1 MGIVLKQ
8 SLKNTIITYIGFGI
22 GAVNTLYLYPIFLG
36 ATYYALTNY
45 ILSAANVIMPLF
57 AIGMQNTLVKF
68 YAQYQTEKERSQ
80 FLSFTVLFPLL
91 MCIPLAIIGIFF
103 FDDILTFVSKK
114 NPVVKTFI
122 LLIPFIGICMAYFEI
137 FYAWARV
144 HMHSV
149 FGNFIKEVGL
159 RLFSLF
165 TLIGVYYNWITVV
178 QFVYVTAGI
187 YLLAL
192 VVTMFYAFYI
202 KKPVFQFVIPANVKD
217 ILVYTFYIILSGSVA
232 NLLLDG
238 DKIMLNQYMKI
249 ENIAYYSVATYI
261 ALVISVPSRAMHQ
274 IVYPITAKLM
284 HENKHDELNDLYK
297 KTSINL
303 QIVGGFVMLCIF
315 VNIEQLYEMVPK
327 DYSGGIIVVFM
338 IGLSKY
344 FDLILG
350 NNNAIIFNSK
360 YYRAVLF
367 LGVGLV
373 ILTVVLNMIFIP
385 LYGIIGSA
393 FATLLSITCY
403 SLAKLLFVVKR
414 MHLYPFTKQTL
425 HSIGITFIV
434 FLLFY
439 FWEFPVNSSVSNGL
453 RSILVLVAIGL
464 KSLLVT
470 FVYTYMNY
478 KFVVSPEINQT
489 LDKVFF
495 KFKRNK

>member
-1 MGIVLKQ
+1 MGIVLNQ

-22 GAVNTLYLYPIFLG
+22 GAINTLYLYPIFLG

-91 MCIPLAIIGIFF
+91 MCIPLAIIGMFF
-103 FDDILTFVSKK
+103 YDDILFFVSKK
-114 NPVVKTFI
+114 NPVVKSFV
-122 LLIPFIGICMAYFEI
+122 LLIPFTGLCMAYFEI

-159 RLFSLF
+159 RLFSLI

-178 QFVYVTAGI
+178 EFVYVTAAI
-187 YLLAL
+187 YFLAFL
-192 VVTMFYAFYI
+192 VTMFYAFNI
-202 KKPVFQFVIPANVKD
+202 KKPVFQFVIPENVKD

-284 HENKHDELNDLYK
+284 HENKHDELNSLYK

-315 VNIEQLYEMVPK
+315 VNINQLYEMVPK
-327 DYSGGIIVVFM
+327 EYSGGIIVVFM

-373 ILTVVLNMIFIP
+373 VLTVILNMIFIP
-385 LYGIIGSA
+385 LFGIIGSA

-414 MHLYPFTKQTL
+414 MHLYPFTKETL
-425 HSIGITFIV
+425 YSIGITFAV
-434 FLLFY
+434 FVLFY
-439 FWEFPVNSSVSNGL
+439 YWKFPINP
-453 RSILVLVAIGL
+453 LVAIGL
-464 KSLLVT
+464 KSILVT
-470 FVYTYMNY
+470 IVYIFINY
-478 KFVVSPEINQT
+478 KFVVSPEINAT
-489 LDKVFF
+489 LDKVLL
-495 KFKRNK
+495 KIKRN

>member
-1 MGIVLKQ
+1 MGIVLNQ
-8 SLKNTIITYIGFGI
+8 SLKNTIITYIGFGV
-22 GAVNTLYLYPIFLG
+22 GAINTLYLYPIFLG

-91 MCIPLAIIGIFF
+91 MCIPLAIIGFFF
-103 FDDILTFVSKK
+103 FDDILAFVSKK

-122 LLIPFIGICMAYFEI
+122 LLIPFTALCMAYFEI

-159 RLFSLF
+159 RLFSLI

-192 VVTMFYAFYI
+192 IVTMFYAFYI
-202 KKPVFQFVIPANVKD
+202 KRPVFQFVIPENVKD

-284 HENKHDELNDLYK
+284 HENKHDELNNLYK

-315 VNIEQLYEMVPK
+315 VNINQLYELVPK
-327 DYSGGIIVVFM
+327 DYSGGITVVFM

-373 ILTVVLNMIFIP
+373 VLTVVLNMIFIP
-385 LYGIIGSA
+385 LFGIIGSA

-425 HSIGITFIV
+425 HSLGITFVV

-439 FWEFPVNSSVSNGL
+439 FWKFPINPL
-453 RSILVLVAIGL
+453 IAIGL
-464 KSLLVT
+464 KSILVT
-470 FVYTYMNY
+470 IVYVFINY

-489 LDKVFF
+489 LDKVLL
-495 KFKRNK
+495 KIKRNR

>member
-1 MGIVLKQ
+1 MGIVLNQ
-8 SLKNTIITYIGFGI
+8 SLKNTVITYFGFGI
-22 GAVNTLYLYPIFLG
+22 GAINTLYLYPIFLG
-36 ATYYALTNY
+36 ATYYAVTNY

-68 YAQYQTEKERSQ
+68 YSQYKTEEERER
-80 FLSFTVLFPLL
+80 FLSFTVLFPILL
-91 MCIPLAIIGIFF
+91 CIPLAIIGLFF
-103 FDDILTFVSKK
+103 FDDLVFFVSKK

-122 LLIPFIGICMAYFEI
+122 WLIPFTGLCMAYFEI

-165 TLIGVYYNWITVV
+165 ALIGVYFKWMTVV
-178 QFVYVTAGI
+178 DFVYVTSGI
-187 YLLAL
+187 YFLAL
-192 VVTMFYAFYI
+192 VVTMFYAFKI
-202 KKPVFQFVIPANVKD
+202 KKPKFQFVIPHDVKA
-217 ILVYTFYIILSGSVA
+217 ILEYTFYIILSGSVA

-238 DKIMLNQYMKI
+238 DKLMLNQYMVI

-284 HENKHDELNDLYK
+284 HENKHDELNNLYK

-303 QIVGGFVMLCIF
+303 QVVGGFVMLCIF
-315 VNIEQLYEMVPK
+315 VNINQLYELVPK
-327 DYSGGIIVVFM
+327 EYSGGIAVVFM

-360 YYRAVLF
+360 YYRMVLILGLF
-367 LGVGLV
+367 LVF
-373 ILTVVLNMIFIP
+373 ITIALNMIFIP
-385 LYGIIGSA
+385 RYGILGSA
-393 FATLLSITCY
+393 FATLLSITLY

-414 MHLYPFTKQTL
+414 MHLYPFTNQTVY
-425 HSIGITFIV
+425 SIGLTFAL

-439 FWEFPVNSSVSNGL
+439 FWSFPFNPIVS
-453 RSILVLVAIGL
+453 IGL
-464 KSLLVT
+464 KSVLVT
-470 FVYTYMNY
+470 VSYVYLNY
-478 KFVVSPEINQT
+478 KFVISPEINQVMDT
-489 LDKVFF
+489 VFI
-495 KFKRNK
+495 KLKIKK

>member
-1 MGIVLKQ
+1 MGIVLNQ

-22 GAVNTLYLYPIFLG
+22 GGISTLFLFPPILG
-36 ATYYALTNY
+36 KTFYGLSNY
-45 ILSAANVIMPLF
+45 ILSCANVIMPLF

-68 YAQYQTEKERSQ
+68 YSQCKTEKDRNE
-80 FLSFTVLFPLL
+80 FLSFTVLFPILL
-91 MCIPLAIIGIFF
+91 IVLIMLISLFF
-103 FDDILTFVSKK
+103 YDEISFFVTKK
-114 NPVVKTFI
+114 NPIVKDFI
-122 LLIPFIGICMAYFEI
+122 WLIPFVGICMAYFEI

-159 RLFSLF
+159 RLFSLIALLGIYF
-165 TLIGVYYNWITVV
+165 KWITVV
-178 QFVYVTAGI
+178 DFIYLTAGI
-187 YLLAL
+187 YFVAFL
-192 VVTMFYAFYI
+192 VTMFYAFRI
-202 KKPVFQFVIPANVKD
+202 KKPVFQFTIPHNVKG
-217 ILVYTFYIILSGSVA
+217 ILEYTSYIILSGSVA

-238 DKIMLNQYMKI
+238 DKIMLNQYMEI
-249 ENIAYYSVATYI
+249 GNIAFYSVATYI

-284 HENKHDELNDLYK
+284 HENKHDQLNDLYK

-315 VNIEQLYEMVPK
+315 VNINQLYEMMPK
-327 DYSGGIIVVFM
+327 EYAGGIVVVFM

-373 ILTVVLNMIFIP
+373 ILTVILNMIFIP

-403 SLAKLLFVVKR
+403 SVAKLLFVVKR

-425 HSIGITFIV
+425 HSIWITFAV

-439 FWEFPVNSSVSNGL
+439 FWKFPLSP
-453 RSILVLVAIGL
+453 IIAIVL
-464 KSLLVT
+464 KSVLVT
-470 FVYTYMNY
+470 FVYVFINY
-478 KFVVSPEINQT
+478 KFVVSPEINQA
-489 LDKVFF
+489 LDKVIL
-495 KFKRNK
+495 KIRRNK

>member
-1 MGIVLKQ
+1 MGIVLNQ
-8 SLKNTIITYIGFGI
+8 SLKNTVITYLGFGI
-22 GAVNTLYLYPIFLG
+22 GAINTLYLYPVFLG
-36 ATYYALTNY
+36 ATYYAVTNY

-68 YAQYQTEKERSQ
+68 YSQCKTEEERGR
-80 FLSFTVLFPLL
+80 FLSFTVLFPFLL
-91 MCIPLAIIGIFF
+91 CIPIGIIGLFF
-103 FDDILTFVSKK
+103 FDDLVYFVSKK
-114 NPVVKTFI
+114 NPVVQTFI
-122 LLIPFIGICMAYFEI
+122 WLIPFTGLCMAYFEI

-165 TLIGVYYNWITVV
+165 AIVGVYFNWISIVD
-178 QFVYVTAGI
+178 FVYVTSGI
-187 YLLAL
+187 YFLAL
-192 VVTMFYAFYI
+192 IVTMLYAFKI
-202 KKPVFQFVIPANVKD
+202 KRPNFQFYIPTNVKD
-217 ILVYTFYIILSGSVA
+217 ILEYTFYIILSGSVA

-238 DKIMLNQYMKI
+238 DKLMLNQYLVI

-284 HENKHDELNDLYK
+284 HENKYEELNALYK

-315 VNIEQLYEMVPK
+315 VNISQLYEIVPK
-327 DYSGGIIVVFM
+327 EYSGGIIVVFM

-360 YYRAVLF
+360 YYRTVLF
-367 LGVGLV
+367 LGLFLV
-373 ILTVVLNMIFIP
+373 LITIVLNRIFIP
-385 LYGIIGSA
+385 LYGIMGCA
-393 FATLLSITCY
+393 FATLLSITLY

-414 MHLYPFTKQTL
+414 MHLYPFTKETVTSL
-425 HSIGITFIV
+425 VVTAV
-434 FLLFY
+434 LFLAFY
-439 FWEFPVNSSVSNGL
+439 FWEFPLYPLIGIALKSIILTVVYLYVNYKLVISKEINDIIDKVLFKFNL
-453 RSILVLVAIGL
+453 RS
-464 KSLLVT
+464 
-470 FVYTYMNY
+470 
-478 KFVVSPEINQT
+478 
-489 LDKVFF
+489 
-495 KFKRNK
+495 